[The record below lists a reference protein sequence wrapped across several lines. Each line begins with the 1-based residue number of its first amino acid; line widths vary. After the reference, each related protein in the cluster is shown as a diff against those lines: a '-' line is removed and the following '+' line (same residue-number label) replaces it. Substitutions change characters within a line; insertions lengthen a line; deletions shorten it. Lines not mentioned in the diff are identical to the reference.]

1 MTKMDKNFCPHRT
14 YILVSWLIKYLRK
27 HMLSGDK
34 RYIEINQ
41 VNGIAMYYGG
51 YTMWGTGRGL
61 PL

>member
-1 MTKMDKNFCPHRT
+1 
-14 YILVSWLIKYLRK
+14 
-27 HMLSGDK
+27 MLSGDK